1 MIVSDATILITL
13 INIDE
18 FEILKL
24 FTPNIIITNEVYLE
38 VCKKEYAKKYIDKE
52 IEQNFITTK
61 ELIDKKLF
69 NELNILLDKGES
81 SSIA

>member
-38 VCKKEYAKKYIDKE
+38 VCKKEYAKKYIDRE